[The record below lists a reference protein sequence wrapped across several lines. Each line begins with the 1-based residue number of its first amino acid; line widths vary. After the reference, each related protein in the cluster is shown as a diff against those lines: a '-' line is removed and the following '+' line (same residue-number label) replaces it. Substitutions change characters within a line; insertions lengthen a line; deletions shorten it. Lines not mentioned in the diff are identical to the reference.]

1 MNAMKKIVLLVE
13 GSKDAYFLHELLLR
27 RFADSFNR
35 QENPIESEKPKTPVR
50 MRSKNGEV
58 EVELHWTDGYS
69 KIGGLKNV
77 LKRPSE
83 MEDNCK
89 FASGIIFDSD
99 VPPVT
104 GKNMNHAGQEARRKE
119 IVRSLCIDA
128 PYPIERSKEWL
139 FLFPDNQSDGDLE
152 DVLRQTVRASAEHEK
167 FFSACWFPFV
177 KSVEGIPAHRPT
189 DKSMMNEYK
198 AAFNSDA
205 WKINGQ
211 NRCYA
216 DESLWDWNAKVLE
229 PLVAFLDCVM
239 NDDAV
244 ENLGDLLK

>member
-1 MNAMKKIVLLVE
+1 MKKIVLLAE

-27 RFADSFNR
+27 RFADFFNR

-77 LKRPSE
+77 LKRPRE
-83 MEDNCK
+83 MEDDCK
-89 FASGIIFDSD
+89 FVSGIIFDSD
-99 VPPVT
+99 EPPVA
-104 GKNMNHAGQEARRKE
+104 GKNTNHAGQEARRKE
-119 IVRSLCIDA
+119 IVGMLCIDA
-128 PYPIERSKEWL
+128 SYPIERSKEWL

-152 DVLRQTVRASAEHEK
+152 DVLRQTVRRNDEHKK
-167 FFSACWFPFV
+167 FFSYCWSPFV

-198 AAFNSDA
+198 AAFNSEA
-205 WKINGQ
+205 WTINGQ

-216 DESLWDWNAKVLE
+216 DESLWDWDAKVLE
-229 PLVAFLDCVM
+229 SLVAFIDRIM
-239 NDDAV
+239 NDDEV
-244 ENLGDLLK
+244 ENLSDLLK

>member
-1 MNAMKKIVLLVE
+1 MKKIVLLAE

-35 QENPIESEKPKTPVR
+35 QENPIEPDKPKTPLR

-69 KIGGLKNV
+69 KIGGLKKV
-77 LKRPSE
+77 LKRPGE
-83 MEDNCK
+83 MEDDCK

-99 VPPVT
+99 EPPVT
-104 GKNMNHAGQEARRKE
+104 GENVNHAGQEARRKE
-119 IVRSLCIDA
+119 IVGMLSLDA
-128 PYPIERSKEWL
+128 SYPIERSKEWL

-152 DVLRQTVRASAEHEK
+152 DVLRQAVSVNDAHEK
-167 FFSACWFPFV
+167 FFSCCWSPFV
-177 KSVEGIPAHRPT
+177 KSVEGIPAYRPT

-198 AAFNSDA
+198 AAFNSEA

-229 PLVAFLDCVM
+229 PLVAFLYRIM
-239 NDDAV
+239 NDDV
-244 ENLGDLLK
+244 VNLSDLLK